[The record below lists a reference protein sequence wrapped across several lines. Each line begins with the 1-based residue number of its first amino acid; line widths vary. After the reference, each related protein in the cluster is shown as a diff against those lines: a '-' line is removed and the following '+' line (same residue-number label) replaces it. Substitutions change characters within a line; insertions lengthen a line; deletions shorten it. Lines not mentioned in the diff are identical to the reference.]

1 MAYTIPFTD
10 IAANPTPITVND
22 QTLNTADTSL
32 TFVGKN
38 YPGYSQAIGKNF
50 LHLLENFASTTAPI
64 NPVQGQ
70 LWYDTGTG
78 FSPKRPQ
85 LKLYD
90 GTNWVEAGNIKKGS
104 SQPTTATSVV
114 GDLWVD
120 TSSQQLYLYTG
131 SIWVLVGPQF
141 SAGSLSGLKAETVI
155 DRDTNTE
162 KTILIFYAGGLPVII
177 VSKDTFVPKVS
188 ISGFSIIRQGVNMS
202 TEDFDLDGTVLN
214 KYWGVSEKANS
225 LIVGNDVIPAVNF
238 LRSDAVST
246 TNYVI
251 NIRNGGGLVIGS
263 SLETSL
269 TTSSTGAILSHKT
282 QGSPIILR
290 TTTSGG
296 VSNDVITILAG
307 PGANQGLVGIN
318 KNPTVALDVNG
329 NTLTNGTIVT
339 TDTTASTS
347 ITTGALRIAGGA
359 GIQGAVNIGSNTSV
373 IGQVTV
379 GGITPGTGIAA
390 RSHWEHDIGTSG
402 VRFRNVYA
410 RDFIGQNFAGT
421 FTGSFNGNLVGT
433 ATSLASVSAFSMR
446 GDIASNV
453 IPFNGSE
460 PVEPRSISFV
470 ARSAL
475 GFATVTTSVAHG
487 YVSGYIVE
495 ITCSNATFNT
505 TLGGQVITVTSLTS
519 FTYENSGTTVTTTAA
534 TGTVNV
540 KPGGTFQT
548 VLSDEVISS
557 KTEISNSLDSDFFL
571 VYRATSTPSLRKISK
586 ATLFSTAGTVPTGAI
601 FPYAGDTPPSG
612 YLFCDGSE
620 QSKATYP
627 ELWVA
632 LGYKY
637 KAAGLLVGYETFA
650 LPDLRGR
657 FPLGRDDMDN
667 ANIVSLQITA
677 TGASRA
683 AIPALSSIS
692 TTFVVQN
699 SLTTNGPFQVGKT
712 LNGATPTV
720 GPGGLVITDGPVT
733 ITAVANN
740 TPSSGYT
747 TLTVSM
753 PPQPTTY
760 PAASGLVIQSIGTID
775 AGGGAA
781 TRVPSATPIGTVS
794 GTRQLTL
801 GVSNLPEHLHDLKDS
816 VGNQYYA
823 LRNASGSPPE
833 PEVSNQNIHFSNSS
847 AGQLLQN
854 SGGIKTAGSL
864 GQPVDIMNPY
874 QTINYIIFT
883 GRIL

>member
-1 MAYTIPFTD
+1 MAYTIPFSDT
-10 IAANPTPITVND
+10 AVNPTPITVND

-50 LHLLENFASTTAPI
+50 LHMLENFASTSAPI

-70 LWYDTGTG
+70 LWYDTGLG

-85 LKLYD
+85 LKIYD
-90 GTNWVEAGNIKKGS
+90 GTNWVEAGNVKKGS
-104 SQPTTATSVV
+104 AQPTTATSVV

-131 SIWVLVGPQF
+131 ALWVLVGPQF

-162 KTILIFYAGGLPVII
+162 KTILIFYSGGLPVII
-177 VSKDTFVPKVS
+177 VSKDSFVPKVAV
-188 ISGFSIIRQGVNMS
+188 SGFEIIRQGVNMS
-202 TEDFDLDGTVLN
+202 SEDFDLDGTVLN

-225 LIVGNDVIPAVNF
+225 LIIGNDVIPATNF

-269 TTSSTGAILSHKT
+269 TTSSTGVILNHKT

-296 VSNDVITILAG
+296 VSNDVITISAG

-329 NTLTNGTIVT
+329 KTLTNGTIVT

-347 ITTGALRIAGGA
+347 ITTGALRVAGGV
-359 GIQGAVNIGSNTSV
+359 GIQGAVNIGSNTNI
-373 IGQVTV
+373 IGQTTV
-379 GGITPGTGIAA
+379 GGTTPGTAIAA
-390 RSHWEHDIGTSG
+390 RSHWEHDIGSSS
-402 VRFRNVYA
+402 VRFRNIYA
-410 RDFIGQNFAGT
+410 KDFIGNNFVGA
-421 FTGSFNGNLVGT
+421 FSGSFSGTLTGT
-433 ATSLASVSAFSMR
+433 ATSLASTSAFSMT

-453 IPFNGSE
+453 IPFNGAE
-460 PVEPRSISFV
+460 PVPPRAISLV

-475 GFATVTTSVAHG
+475 GYATVTTSIAHG

-495 ITCSNATFNT
+495 VNCTTNATFNT

-519 FTYENSGTTVTTTAA
+519 FTYENTGLTITPTVGSGTITVR
-534 TGTVNV
+534 
-540 KPGGTFQT
+540 PGGTFQT

-557 KTEISNSLDSDFFL
+557 KTEISSTLDSDFFL
-571 VYRATSTPSLRKISK
+571 VYRATATPALRKISK
-586 ATLFSTAGTVPTGAI
+586 ATLFSTAGTVPTGSI
-601 FPYAGDTPPSG
+601 FPYAGDVLPAG

-620 QSKATYP
+620 QSKAAYP
-627 ELWVA
+627 ALWSV

-637 KAAGLLVGYETFA
+637 KASGLLVGFETFA

-657 FPLGRDDMDN
+657 FALGRDDMDN
-667 ANIVSLQITA
+667 ANNVSLQTTA
-677 TGASRA
+677 TSASRA
-683 AIPALSSIS
+683 AIPALSAIT

-712 LNGATPTV
+712 LTGATPTV

-740 TPSSGYT
+740 TPSTGYT

-753 PPQPTTY
+753 PPQLTTY
-760 PAASGLVIQSIGTID
+760 PAASGLTIQSIGTID
-775 AGGGAA
+775 GGGGAA
-781 TRVPSATPIGTVS
+781 GRVPSATPIGTVS
-794 GTRQLTL
+794 GARERTL
-801 GVSNLPEHLHDLKDS
+801 STSNLPEHLHDLKDS

-823 LRNASGSPPE
+823 LRNATGAPPE
-833 PEVSNQNIHFSNSS
+833 PEVTIQNINFTSS
-847 AGQLLQN
+847 SGHLLQN

-864 GQPVDIMNPY
+864 GQPVDIMNPF

-883 GRIL
+883 GVI